1 MHAIAFIFGKYAE
14 NYDISSHILLLEYS
28 RRWQGKIFFAEAR
41 MKSRKPDK
49 ANFAVI
55 RLYFSEIGTR
65 KVTATCWHQ
74 HQLAGQSTFL
84 SHFVLHRSLLPL

>member
-1 MHAIAFIFGKYAE
+1 
-14 NYDISSHILLLEYS
+14 
-28 RRWQGKIFFAEAR
+28 

-74 HQLAGQSTFL
+74 FAGQSTFL
-84 SHFVLHRSLLPL
+84 SHFSLRRSYLPRSGEGPRSTASAQSVVDKNLSPKNLQERA

>member
-1 MHAIAFIFGKYAE
+1 
-14 NYDISSHILLLEYS
+14 
-28 RRWQGKIFFAEAR
+28 

-84 SHFVLHRSLLPL
+84 SHFLLHRSLLPRSGEGPPSKASAQQIEGKNLSPKNLQERA